1 MKYAD
6 VLVNV
11 GKLVADMPSHDE
23 FIYEL
28 LLAYGLPKASI
39 TRMRKDGTYNH
50 ATSEGEVLW
59 KKKVWFKPVDGDL
72 FTTIGAMQSS
82 GNIAK
87 HDPRFLVVTDFNQLL
102 AEDLKTGDTLDIE
115 LEDLD
120 TNIDFFLPWAGMEK
134 TKLSNENPADVKA
147 AERMAKLF
155 DAIRKDNPEYILEN
169 SHAMNVFLSRLLLSL
184 IHI

>member
-11 GKLVADMPSHDE
+11 EKLVADRPSNED
-23 FIYEL
+23 FIFEL

-39 TRMRKDGTYNH
+39 TRMRKAGTYNH

-87 HDPRFLVVTDFNQLL
+87 HDPRFLIVVYDCRAGMVEDLPAKRLEGFASSTIPALQNQSFTHML
-102 AEDLKTGDTLDIE
+102 AIDLKTGDTLDIE
-115 LEDLD
+115 LEDLNA
-120 TNIDFFLPWAGMEK
+120 NIDFFGPWAGREK
-134 TKLSNENPADVKA
+134 VKLSNENPADVNA
-147 AERMAKLF
+147 AERMA
-155 DAIRKDNPEYILEN
+155 E
-169 SHAMNVFLSRLLLSL
+169 LLN
-184 IHI
+184 